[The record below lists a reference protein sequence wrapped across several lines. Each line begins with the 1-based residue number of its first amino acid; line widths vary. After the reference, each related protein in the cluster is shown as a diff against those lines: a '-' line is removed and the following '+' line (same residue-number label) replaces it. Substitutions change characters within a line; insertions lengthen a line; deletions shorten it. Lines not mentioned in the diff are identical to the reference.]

1 MPSLLGLLSLSL
13 FIFLTI
19 ASLMRIIFFYIFS
32 NPSDPVPFSVLL
44 KSFYI
49 GAKFDLR
56 LGLIIHIPL
65 LFAWIK
71 PLSLFKDGRIRR
83 SWLLYLTITMT
94 AILLLYIIDFGH
106 FSYLQTRLE
115 AATIRYLYNPITS
128 LEMIWQTYPV
138 IPIVAGLIVF
148 GSIYYSGLKRYARY
162 LVRKA
167 KKDYSRAKKI
177 IIAVITVIV
186 FAAGIYGKLSYY
198 PLRWSD
204 AFFSPYP
211 FASQLSLNPV
221 LYLVITFQHKELGYD
236 VDAVRKYYPF
246 MINYLNI
253 EKPDEKNLDFTRI
266 EKPVFERNKKPNII
280 VIILE
285 SLAAHKTGIFG
296 NPLNPTPNLDAIARE
311 SLLFRNFYVQ
321 SPGTARS
328 VFTFITGLPD
338 IELQSTSTRNPR
350 TVSQHTIINSF
361 EGYEKFYFIGGSANW
376 ANIRG
381 LLLHNIPG
389 LHLFEEGSYKSERVD
404 VWGISDLQLFEEAHN
419 ILKDARKPFFAIIQT
434 SGSHRPYT
442 IPEDNRG
449 FKSIE
454 IEEELVK
461 KYGFVSSAEFNAFR
475 FLDHSVGYFMK
486 LARDSEYF
494 KDTIF
499 VFFGDHGLPGRAPHM
514 IKGEE
519 LLELNRIHVPLII
532 YSPGFIKSSVEDR
545 LANEM
550 DVLPTIASL
559 AGINYTNTTLGRD
572 LMNKRFDSQRFAFHI
587 LDHGTNPHIGLLGK
601 DFYFVMNV
609 DGSNKRLHLWKS
621 DNPRENVI
629 IKYPGIAQ
637 EMEFTTRAIFETA
650 RYMRYH
656 NPANPSGKWAR
667 Q

>member
-1 MPSLLGLLSLSL
+1 MPSLLRFLSMSI

-19 ASLMRIIFFYIFS
+19 SSLMRLLFFYVFY
-32 NPSDPVPFSVLL
+32 NPSDPIPLSVLL

-56 LGLIIHIPL
+56 LALLIHIPL

-71 PLSLFKDGRIRR
+71 PLSLFKDGKVRR
-83 SWLLYLTITMT
+83 SWLLYLTITMSS
-94 AILLLYIIDFGH
+94 IFLLYIIDFGH

-138 IPIVAGLIVF
+138 IPALSGLLLF
-148 GSIYYSGLKRYARY
+148 GGIYYFGLKRYA
-162 LVRKA
+162 LHLIKKA
-167 KKDYSRAKKI
+167 KADYPRLKKI
-177 IIAVITVIV
+177 IIALLTVIV

-204 AFFSPYP
+204 AFFSPHP
-211 FASQLSLNPV
+211 FASQLGLNPV
-221 LYLVITFQHKELGYD
+221 LYLLVTFQHKEAGYD
-236 VDAVRKYYPF
+236 IEAVKKYYPF
-246 MINYLNI
+246 MVDYLGI
-253 EKPDEKNLDFTRI
+253 KEPDREKLNFIRK
-266 EKPVFERNKKPNII
+266 ERPETNRSQKPNIVI
-280 VIILE
+280 VILE

-296 NPLNPTPNLDAIARE
+296 NPLNPTPNIDVIAKE
-311 SLLFRNFYVQ
+311 SLFFRHFYVQ

-338 IELQSTSTRNPR
+338 LELQSTSTRNPR
-350 TVSQHTIINSF
+350 IVSQHTIINAF

-389 LHLFEEGSYKSERVD
+389 IHLYEEGTYKSKRVD

-419 ILKDARKPFFAIIQT
+419 ILKEAREPFFAIIQT

-449 FKSIE
+449 FKAVE
-454 IEEELVK
+454 IEDEIVK
-461 KYGFVSSAEFNAFR
+461 KYGFVSTAEFNSFR
-475 FLDHSVGYFMK
+475 FLDHSVGFFMR
-486 LARDSEYF
+486 LARDAEYF
-494 KDTIF
+494 KNTIF

-532 YSPGFIKSSVEDR
+532 YSPGLIKSSIEER

-550 DVLPTIASL
+550 DVLPTVASL
-559 AGINYTNTTLGRD
+559 AGLPYINTTLGRD
-572 LMNKRFDSQRFAFHI
+572 LMNKNFDKKRFAFHI

-609 DGSNKRLHLWKS
+609 DGTNKRLHLWKS

-629 IKYPGIAQ
+629 AKYPADAQ
-637 EMEFTTRAIFETA
+637 EMESVARAIFETA

-656 NPANPSGKWAR
+656 NTANSLKNNP
-667 Q
+667 

>member
-1 MPSLLGLLSLSL
+1 MPSLLRFLSLSI

-19 ASLMRIIFFYIFS
+19 SSLMRLLFFYVFY
-32 NPSDPVPFSVLL
+32 NPSDPIPFSVLL

-71 PLSLFKDGRIRR
+71 PLSLFKDGKVRR
-83 SWLLYLTITMT
+83 SWLLYLTITM
-94 AILLLYIIDFGH
+94 ASIFLLYVIDFGH

-138 IPIVAGLIVF
+138 IPIVAGLLLF
-148 GSIYYSGLKRYARY
+148 GGIYYFGLKRYA
-162 LVRKA
+162 LHLHKKA
-167 KKDYSRAKKI
+167 KTDHPRLKKL
-177 IIAVITVIV
+177 IIAILTVFV

-204 AFFSPYP
+204 AFFSPHP
-211 FASQLSLNPV
+211 FASQLGLNPV
-221 LYLVITFQHKELGYD
+221 LYLLVTFQHKETGYD
-236 VDAVRKYYPF
+236 VETVKRYYPF
-246 MINYLNI
+246 MVDYLGI
-253 EKPDEKNLDFTRI
+253 KEPDKEKLNFIRKER
-266 EKPVFERNKKPNII
+266 PVMDRSQKPNIVI
-280 VIILE
+280 VILE

-296 NPLNPTPNLDAIARE
+296 NPLNPTPNIDAIARE
-311 SLLFRNFYVQ
+311 SLLFRQFYVQ

-338 IELQSTSTRNPR
+338 LELQSTSTRNPR
-350 TVSQHTIINSF
+350 IVSQHTIINSF

-389 LHLFEEGSYKSERVD
+389 LHLYEEGSYKSERVD
-404 VWGISDLQLFEEAHN
+404 VWGISDLHLFEEAHN
-419 ILKDARKPFFAIIQT
+419 VLKEAKKPFFAIIQT

-454 IEEELVK
+454 IKDEVVK

-475 FLDHSVGYFMK
+475 FLDHSIGFFMK
-486 LARDSEYF
+486 LARESGYF

-499 VFFGDHGLPGRAPHM
+499 IFFGDHGLPGKASHM

-519 LLELNRIHVPLII
+519 LLELNRVHVPLII
-532 YSPGFIKSSVEDR
+532 YSPGLIKSSVEDK

-550 DVLPTIASL
+550 DVLPTVASL
-559 AGINYTNTTLGRD
+559 AGISYTNTTMGRD
-572 LMNKRFDSQRFAFHI
+572 LMDKRFDDKRFAFHI
-587 LDHGTNPHIGLLGK
+587 LDHGTNPRIGLLGK
-601 DFYFVMNV
+601 EFYFVMNV
-609 DGSNKRLHLWKS
+609 DGTNKRLHLWKS
-621 DNPRENVI
+621 DNPRDNVI
-629 IKYPGIAQ
+629 AKYPGDAQ
-637 EMEFTTRAIFETA
+637 EMESVARAIFETA

-656 NPANPSGKWAR
+656 NTANSLKNNP
-667 Q
+667 

>member
-1 MPSLLGLLSLSL
+1 MRLL
-13 FIFLTI
+13 
-19 ASLMRIIFFYIFS
+19 FFYVFY
-32 NPSDPVPFSVLL
+32 NPSDPIPFSVLL

-71 PLSLFKDGRIRR
+71 PLSLFKDGKVRR
-83 SWLLYLTITMT
+83 SWLLYLTITM
-94 AILLLYIIDFGH
+94 ASIFLLYVIDFGH

-138 IPIVAGLIVF
+138 IPIVAGLLLF
-148 GSIYYSGLKRYARY
+148 GGIYYFGLKRYA
-162 LVRKA
+162 LHLHKKA
-167 KKDYSRAKKI
+167 KTDHPRLKKL
-177 IIAVITVIV
+177 IIAILTVFV

-204 AFFSPYP
+204 AFFSPHP
-211 FASQLSLNPV
+211 FASQLGLNPV
-221 LYLVITFQHKELGYD
+221 LYLLVTFQHKETGYD
-236 VDAVRKYYPF
+236 VETVKRYYPF
-246 MINYLNI
+246 MVDYLGI
-253 EKPDEKNLDFTRI
+253 KEPDKEKLNFIRKER
-266 EKPVFERNKKPNII
+266 PVMDRSQKPNIVI
-280 VIILE
+280 VILE

-296 NPLNPTPNLDAIARE
+296 NPLNPTPNIDAIARE
-311 SLLFRNFYVQ
+311 SLLFRQFYVQ

-338 IELQSTSTRNPR
+338 LELQSTSTRNPR
-350 TVSQHTIINSF
+350 IVSQHTIINSF

-389 LHLFEEGSYKSERVD
+389 LHLYEEGSYKSERVD
-404 VWGISDLQLFEEAHN
+404 VWGISDLHLFEEAHN
-419 ILKDARKPFFAIIQT
+419 VLKEAKKPFFAIIQT

-454 IEEELVK
+454 IKDEVVK

-475 FLDHSVGYFMK
+475 FLDHSVGFFMK
-486 LARDSEYF
+486 LARESGYF

-499 VFFGDHGLPGRAPHM
+499 IFFGDHGLPGKASHM

-519 LLELNRIHVPLII
+519 LLELNRVHVPLII
-532 YSPGFIKSSVEDR
+532 YSPGLIKSSVEDK

-550 DVLPTIASL
+550 DVLPTVASL
-559 AGINYTNTTLGRD
+559 AGISYTNTTMGRD
-572 LMNKRFDSQRFAFHI
+572 LMDKRFDDKRFAFHI
-587 LDHGTNPHIGLLGK
+587 LDHGTNPRIGLLGK
-601 DFYFVMNV
+601 EFYFVMNV
-609 DGSNKRLHLWKS
+609 DGTNKRLHLWKS
-621 DNPRENVI
+621 DNPRDNVI
-629 IKYPGIAQ
+629 AKYPGDAQ
-637 EMEFTTRAIFETA
+637 EMESVARAIFETA

-656 NPANPSGKWAR
+656 NTANSLKNNP
-667 Q
+667 